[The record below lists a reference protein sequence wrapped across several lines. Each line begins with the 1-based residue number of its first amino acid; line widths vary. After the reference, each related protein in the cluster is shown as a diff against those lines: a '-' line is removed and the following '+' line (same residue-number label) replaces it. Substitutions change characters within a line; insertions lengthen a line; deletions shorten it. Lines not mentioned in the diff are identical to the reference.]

1 MTGRFEHFDARS
13 GGSYRVPGV
22 ALPDARINATSLAV
36 HVSSGIRVPIEA
48 DAPDIRWTNYNTS
61 DLVRLVETRT
71 RSGMRMPSSPE
82 LIARIAG
89 VVCRKAASAPTC
101 CRSVR
106 SALRCR
112 DVPAAVESLHD
123 TTGGGVDVRPIHLA
137 KGSGRPWSSGKAA
150 AGRPYPFGPWA

>member
-82 LIARIAG
+82 LIEDRRRG
-89 VVCRKAASAPTC
+89 VQEGRFSADLLQI
-101 CRSVR
+101 SEIGL
-106 SALRCR
+106 ALPGC
-112 DVPAAVESLHD
+112 A
-123 TTGGGVDVRPIHLA
+123 GGGRESARHDRRRRRRPADSPSYFDL
-137 KGSGRPWSSGKAA
+137 KKSR
-150 AGRPYPFGPWA
+150 RVER

>member
-106 SALRCR
+106 SALRCQDRATSSPDSPTGHR
-112 DVPAAVESLHD
+112 DPVDRLRQQPGVGRIGHIRWNLSL
-123 TTGGGVDVRPIHLA
+123 IHI
-137 KGSGRPWSSGKAA
+137 
-150 AGRPYPFGPWA
+150 